1 MNLKLKR
8 LVRTNSS
15 EQYALFDLDQ
25 MDDAYQPTTIGKLD
39 MHYTN
44 EGIYGTILL
53 WDDVSRDMAIE
64 QRKDLVQ
71 ILLDEISTPMGVPN
85 EYVFE
90 FFAPTLDEYE
100 VIHNVGLDVMDEPT
114 EGDASVTD
122 HAPSFDPPPSP
133 DESAVNVSDM
143 NDAGMNDA
151 GMNDGAPRDTTT
163 EDVAATDMEFEREQV
178 AAAKPFGDAPAN

>member
-90 FFAPTLDEYE
+90 FFAPTLDKYE

-114 EGDASVTD
+114 EGDVSVTD

-143 NDAGMNDA
+143 NDAGMNDSA
-151 GMNDGAPRDTTT
+151 LRDTTT